1 MDVHS
6 RTLNNRINA
15 LHEKALRLV
24 YKDSTLSFED
34 LLIMDESFTIHHRNL
49 QKLATEMFKVKNN
62 LSPAFMKELLPD
74 STNPYNLRN
83 APEFDTSNI
92 HTVHNVTE
100 TILFTGPKTWSL
112 VPEEI
117 KNSKSI
123 NKFKNKIKYWKPEGC
138 MCRLC
143 KTYIQNLGFAACM

>member
-1 MDVHS
+1 MLY
-6 RTLNNRINA
+6 TK
-15 LHEKALRLV
+15 KALRLV

-34 LLIMDESFTIHHRNL
+34 LLTMDESFTIHHRNV
-49 QKLATEMFKVKNN
+49 QKLATEMFKIKNN
-62 LSPAFMKELLPD
+62 LSPTFMKELLPE

-92 HTVHNVTE
+92 HTVHNGTE
-100 TILFTGPKTWSL
+100 TILFRGPKTWSL

-123 NKFKNKIKYWKPEGC
+123 SEIKNKIKYWKLEGC
-138 MCRLC
+138 ICRLC
-143 KTYIQNLGFAACM
+143 KTYIQNLGFAA